1 MNKKLTAEDGRL
13 IAGILRKMDADYL
26 LDFDTNDIFEF
37 SNRNCKDFLV
47 ELPKVISILSAHK
60 GEFRYDAFIRSM
72 SIVLEVL
79 SEVYLWKFCFD
90 SIQDFL
96 DSVKES
102 NDSMKEGG
110 DG

>member
-1 MNKKLTAEDGRL
+1 MKTKLTAEEGRL
-13 IAGILRKMDADYL
+13 IAGILRRMDAGCL
-26 LDFDTNDIFEF
+26 LDFDTYDIFKF
-37 SNRNCKDFLV
+37 SNRNCQDFLV
-47 ELPKVISILSAHK
+47 ELPKVVSILSAHK

-72 SIVLEVL
+72 SIVVEVL

-96 DSVKES
+96 DSVKEY

-110 DG
+110 GV